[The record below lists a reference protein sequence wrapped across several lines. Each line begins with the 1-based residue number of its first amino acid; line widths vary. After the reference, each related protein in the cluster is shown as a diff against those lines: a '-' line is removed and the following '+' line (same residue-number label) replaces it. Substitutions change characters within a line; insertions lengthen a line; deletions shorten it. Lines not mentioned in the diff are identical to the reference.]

1 VSIGINLRASQL
13 RSCSQADDPAF
24 AERDK
29 FIGAA
34 VSTARRTLT
43 NEFRS
48 AGLDTPELDAR
59 LIVGHALEL
68 DHAGLL
74 AAAHRRLDAQE
85 AAAIARL
92 AGRRRARE
100 PVARIVGVK
109 EFWGLQFA
117 LGAAT
122 LVPRPESET
131 VVEAALAAIDRAG
144 ARSRALRIADL
155 GTGSGALMLA
165 LLSELP
171 NAVGVGT
178 DRSVAAIAIARANAA
193 RLGIAARAVFLACD
207 FAAALGDGFD
217 LVVSNPPYVR
227 SADIDAL
234 APDVRDH
241 DPRLALDGGAD
252 GLDAYRAIASEAR
265 RILAPGAELIVEI
278 GYGQE
283 ASVAAELGEYG
294 LAVTAPARAD
304 LAGIPRALAARHL
317 P

>member
-1 VSIGINLRASQL
+1 M
-13 RSCSQADDPAF
+13 
-24 AERDK
+24 
-29 FIGAA
+29 
-34 VSTARRTLT
+34 
-43 NEFRS
+43 
-48 AGLDTPELDAR
+48 
-59 LIVGHALEL
+59 
-68 DHAGLL
+68 
-74 AAAHRRLDAQE
+74 
-85 AAAIARL
+85 
-92 AGRRRARE
+92 
-100 PVARIVGVK
+100 
-109 EFWGLQFA
+109 
-117 LGAAT
+117 
-122 LVPRPESET
+122 
-131 VVEAALAAIDRAG
+131 
-144 ARSRALRIADL
+144 RIADL

-193 RLGIAARAVFLACD
+193 RLGIAARAVFVACD

-265 RILAPGAELIVEI
+265 RILAPSAELIVEI

-283 ASVAAELGEYG
+283 ASVAAELGEHG

-304 LAGIPRALAARHL
+304 LAGIPRSLAARHL

>member
-1 VSIGINLRASQL
+1 
-13 RSCSQADDPAF
+13 
-24 AERDK
+24 
-29 FIGAA
+29 
-34 VSTARRTLT
+34 
-43 NEFRS
+43 
-48 AGLDTPELDAR
+48 
-59 LIVGHALEL
+59 
-68 DHAGLL
+68 
-74 AAAHRRLDAQE
+74 
-85 AAAIARL
+85 
-92 AGRRRARE
+92 
-100 PVARIVGVK
+100 
-109 EFWGLQFA
+109 
-117 LGAAT
+117 
-122 LVPRPESET
+122 
-131 VVEAALAAIDRAG
+131 
-144 ARSRALRIADL
+144 
-155 GTGSGALMLA
+155 
-165 LLSELP
+165 
-171 NAVGVGT
+171 
-178 DRSVAAIAIARANAA
+178 
-193 RLGIAARAVFLACD
+193 VFLACD

-283 ASVAAELGEYG
+283 ASVAAELGEHG